1 MNTTAITVVIE
12 IAIDSSNDTYKTK
25 SFLEVGEEYAKKS
38 EDIPRDVL
46 LSMLYELRLMASRVM
61 KKAEISNDEMDE
73 YLTQRKLVTQIDND
87 EPPSRGKGDIID
99 QSINNLFGD
108 DE

>member
-1 MNTTAITVVIE
+1 MN
-12 IAIDSSNDTYKTK
+12 
-25 SFLEVGEEYAKKS
+25 GEEYAKKS